1 VKFKAGLIKSSGP
14 MKKNQSDDKLK
25 DLTVK
30 VALTQS
36 QIEATGRVLK
46 ETGAET
52 DMRIR
57 ELTAATQALIERIDV
72 LVAAILKIL
81 PKESKTS

>member
-1 VKFKAGLIKSSGP
+1 
-14 MKKNQSDDKLK
+14 MKEN
-25 DLTVK
+25 
-30 VALTQS
+30 
-36 QIEATGRVLK
+36 
-46 ETGAET
+46 GAET

-57 ELTAATQALIERIDV
+57 ELTAATQALIERIDI

>member
-1 VKFKAGLIKSSGP
+1 
-14 MKKNQSDDKLK
+14 MKKDQSDNKLK

-30 VALTQS
+30 IALTQS

-46 ETGAET
+46 ENGAET